1 MRHLRSV
8 QGAATLALVV
18 AKSAQLRFHL
28 AAKTAF
34 TPLLL
39 LFPTKQVLWGPLIA
53 ILAQIGNK
61 HGSDEP
67 YLFPISFTQTTI
79 KGGLLCINL
88 TRSL

>member
-1 MRHLRSV
+1 MLNRDASFHSV
-8 QGAATLALVV
+8 QGAAPLALVV

-53 ILAQIGNK
+53 ILAQMGNK

-67 YLFPISFTQTTI
+67 DLFPISFINATI
-79 KGGLLCINL
+79 EGGLFYVSI
-88 TRSL
+88 